1 MNVSL
6 NRPVKRDLSS
16 SFSVRGRSISDGVIS
31 VRMLHYE
38 KQNLGKNYCCN
49 LTELSKNA
57 EILIQVRLWLRHKRD
72 LEQSIRF
79 SAMSS
84 SRLTRLTKYSLLG
97 VTVLPPV
104 GLGESNHRSKINDHW
119 PLLET
124 LFCLEKD
131 AGMVVWPPINRE
143 LVVTIL
149 FRVSPQFSGEVSAG
163 CVHTLKKR
171 GFHQIISLT
180 IQVLAVSIHRGV
192 NRSRLQI

>member
-1 MNVSL
+1 MAL
-6 NRPVKRDLSS
+6 NLLIKQNLSS
-16 SFSVRGRSISDGVIS
+16 SLSVGGRSISDGVIS

-149 FRVSPQFSGEVSAG
+149 FRVYLRFSREVSAG
-163 CVHTLKKR
+163 C
-171 GFHQIISLT
+171 
-180 IQVLAVSIHRGV
+180 LACTVEESFSV
-192 NRSRLQI
+192 NLSV